1 MCLMFMPIRLL
12 YVGLVFG
19 IVFFFFAVFSECL
32 DSCWP
37 NRADSGSRDKPD
49 DPSCSAV

>member
-1 MCLMFMPIRLL
+1 MFDVYADPFALCRVSIR
-12 YVGLVFG
+12 YCFV
-19 IVFFFFAVFSECL
+19 FFAVFSECL